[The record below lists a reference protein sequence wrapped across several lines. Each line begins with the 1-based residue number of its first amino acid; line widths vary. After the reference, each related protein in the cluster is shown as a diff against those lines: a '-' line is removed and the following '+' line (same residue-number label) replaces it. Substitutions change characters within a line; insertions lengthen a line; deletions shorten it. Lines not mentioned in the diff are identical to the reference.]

1 MTTNNNEL
9 ISHSSG
15 SRLVPAEK
23 ENLFYDKSTGIYYIM
38 NKNGGL
44 IGLKSF
50 HSGATLVPTEKE
62 NLFYDEHTH
71 LYYMYTDAEKL
82 ICLKSPTS
90 NLPLS
95 MNEDGTYS
103 SGDGATFVLDE
114 RGFIPTFMPD
124 DIHESAHI
132 EGDYLVGNTTGRKYP
147 IREDGRVIV
156 PYLPINIPE
165 NASVDEIKQYFAKR
179 RDTYLAMTQEE
190 IEEII
195 DYNAKMD
202 EMDYAEIKKRMQG
215 ELDEHA
221 QKLRQEVNELKLRVA
236 EQKRAFEEQLR
247 QEVETLKE

>member
-9 ISHSSG
+9 ISHSSRT
-15 SRLVPAEK
+15 RLVPA
-23 ENLFYDKSTGIYYIM
+23 
-38 NKNGGL
+38 
-44 IGLKSF
+44 
-50 HSGATLVPTEKE
+50 EKE

-103 SGDGATFVLDE
+103 SGDGATFVLDK

-124 DIHESAHI
+124 DTHEIAHI

-165 NASVDEIKQYFAKR
+165 NASVDEINQYFAKR

-190 IEEII
+190 IKEII
-195 DYNAKMD
+195 AYNAKMD
-202 EMDYAEIKKRMQG
+202 EMDYAEIKKLMYIRDTG
-215 ELDEHA
+215 YLPDDE
-221 QKLRQEVNELKLRVA
+221 KSDD
-236 EQKRAFEEQLR
+236 
-247 QEVETLKE
+247 KENSHKKQNKIN